1 MTESSARDVAAI
13 VRDTVRAR
21 VPDAWYG
28 RDLPDDTA
36 VGRAGLGLD
45 SIAIVELLLDCEA
58 VLGVPFP
65 AAIFDTGPLTV
76 RRLIDH
82 ARRSIPRSGSSDRI
96 ESSAD

>member
-1 MTESSARDVAAI
+1 MDDVVTV
-13 VRDTVRAR
+13 VRNTVRAR

-36 VGRAGLGLD
+36 VGQAGLGLD

-58 VLGVPFP
+58 ALGVPFP
-65 AAIFDTGPLTV
+65 AAIFDSGPLTV

-82 ARRSIPRSGSSDRI
+82 ARRAIPRSGSCDGTK
-96 ESSAD
+96 SSADR

>member
-1 MTESSARDVAAI
+1 MTDRERDVAAI
-13 VRDTVRAR
+13 VRNAVRAR
-21 VPDAWYG
+21 VPDASSG

-58 VLGVPFP
+58 ALGVPFP

-82 ARRSIPRSGSSDRI
+82 ARRAIPRVGLG
-96 ESSAD
+96 